1 MEDYMRENELV
12 LVVASV
18 CGWGGG
24 LTARAGSL
32 GGWLLVAGEMWCRG
46 RWKPR
51 WEAAEGV

>member
-1 MEDYMRENELV
+1 MRENELV